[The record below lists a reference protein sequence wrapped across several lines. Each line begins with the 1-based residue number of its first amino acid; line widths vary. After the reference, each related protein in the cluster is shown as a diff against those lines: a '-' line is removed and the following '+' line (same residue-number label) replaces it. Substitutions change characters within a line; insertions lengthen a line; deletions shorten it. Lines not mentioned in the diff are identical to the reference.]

1 MTITDPLP
9 PLIGTYAPEIVRA
22 ITARQQLDIAL
33 HWIRQAVGTPN
44 AHDRVARHSTLF
56 WRTFWRAYHPALR
69 DLVERVG
76 MDALTVERDY
86 QQDRLEKGWR
96 VRGERSDRLFAEV
109 TTVLEVLE
117 DALKPQGTP
126 DAVSRCWEWRLRNAA
141 GCLNDAQM
149 VVQVSGVI
157 DPAVDA
163 SEAIENATCASP
175 VVFVDEL
182 PAVAQVG

>member
-1 MTITDPLP
+1 MSVLDPLP
-9 PLIGTYAPEIVRA
+9 PLLGTYAPEIVRA
-22 ITARQQLDIAL
+22 MTARQQLDIAL
-33 HWIRQAVGTPN
+33 HWIRQASDTPN
-44 AHDRVARHSTLF
+44 RHDRVARHSGLF

-76 MDALTVERDY
+76 VDALVIERTY
-86 QQDRLEKGWR
+86 QQGRLDKGWQ
-96 VRGERSDRLFAEV
+96 VSGERSDRLFAEV
-109 TTVLEVLE
+109 VMVLEVLE

-141 GCLNDAQM
+141 GWLSDAQM

-157 DPAVDA
+157 EPAVDA
-163 SEAIENATCASP
+163 SEA
-175 VVFVDEL
+175 VVFVGES